1 MSKFQFFVIGFFS
14 LCIVIG
20 VVLFASY
27 KGKSQEVVY
36 KPITVWGTMS
46 SDVFDSFLQT
56 MNSEL
61 AQPVSVTYTE
71 IPQASFDKTFIESLA
86 RGQGPDAVLLPQDTL
101 YRHKDKIITIPYT
114 ALTQRDF
121 QNTFI
126 EQAELYLDTNG
137 ILAIPFT
144 LDPLVMY
151 WNRDIFTNAGIA
163 TFPKYWDELIQA
175 GTKINQ
181 KDVNSNVRRSVVSLG
196 EFVNVAHA
204 REILGAL
211 LLQAGNS
218 VTQKKF
224 QTGDTSFTLESAF
237 DTSSPMLREAEQ
249 AVTFFTRF
257 SNPRNPE
264 YSWNRSLPNSKS
276 AFLSGLLATYIGYAS
291 EFPDIREKNPNID
304 YDIAA
309 LPQARGAKNRTSYGL
324 MYGFSIVRST
334 ADANNAYSILS
345 QLITP
350 NALSQFTKISYLPPV
365 RRDMISTGTTDPY
378 LSIFYDSALISKGWL
393 DSNNATTY
401 SVFKNMIESITSGKK
416 EISEAI
422 RDAGDELSISLRNI

>member
-1 MSKFQFFVIGFFS
+1 MSKFQFIVIAFFS
-14 LCIVIG
+14 VCIIVGVI
-20 VVLFASY
+20 LFATY
-27 KGKSQEVVY
+27 KGKSQEVVFT
-36 KPITVWGTMS
+36 PITVWGTMPA
-46 SDVFDSFLQT
+46 DVFNSFLQS
-56 MNSEL
+56 MNTEL
-61 AQPVSVTYTE
+61 AQPISVSYTE

-86 RGQGPDAVLLPQDTL
+86 RGQGPDAVLLPQDSL
-101 YRHKDKIITIPYT
+101 YRHRDKVITIPYT

-121 QNTFI
+121 QNTFV

-175 GTKINQ
+175 GVKINQ
-181 KDVNSNVRRSVVSLG
+181 KDVNSNIRRSAVSLG
-196 EFVNVAHA
+196 EFVNLAHA
-204 REILGAL
+204 REILGTL
-211 LLQAGNS
+211 LLQAGNP
-218 VTQKKF
+218 VTEKKYEGTNPF
-224 QTGDTSFTLESAF
+224 MLVSALDDTSPTLK
-237 DTSSPMLREAEQ
+237 EAEQ
-249 AVTFFTRF
+249 AITFFTKF

-309 LPQARGAKNRTSYGL
+309 LPQARGAKNRVSYGL

-334 ADANNAYSILS
+334 ADANNTFNILS
-345 QLITP
+345 QLTSP
-350 NALSQFTKISYLPPV
+350 NALSRFSKTSYLPPV

-393 DSNNATTY
+393 DGNNATTY
-401 SVFKNMIESITSGKK
+401 SVFKNMIESITSGRKSS
-416 EISEAI
+416 SEAL
-422 RDAGDELSISLRNI
+422 RDAGDELGMSLRNI